1 MPRPSLS
8 HRWRLALVTFAVG
21 LTVAGC
27 VPQPVED
34 DAPPYTPPGPTGR
47 LFGRGAGDEAP
58 PASAVPEQECL
69 VKGNVSIDSGEL
81 IYHVPGQEFYDET
94 VIREEY
100 GERWFC
106 SEEEALAAGW
116 RKSLR

>member
-1 MPRPSLS
+1 MSFPGV
-8 HRWRLALVTFAVG
+8 RLALVAVAVG

-27 VPQPVED
+27 LPEPVQPSAPAGIVEEVP
-34 DAPPYTPPGPTGR
+34 A
-47 LFGRGAGDEAP
+47 AP
-58 PASAVPEQECL
+58 PAAPAQECV

-94 VIREEY
+94 IIREEF

-106 SEEEALAAGW
+106 SEEEAVAAGW